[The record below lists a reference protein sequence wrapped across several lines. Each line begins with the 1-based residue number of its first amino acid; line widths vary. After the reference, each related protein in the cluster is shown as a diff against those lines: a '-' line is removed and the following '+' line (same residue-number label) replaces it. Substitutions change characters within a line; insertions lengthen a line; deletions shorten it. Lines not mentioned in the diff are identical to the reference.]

1 MRRFI
6 LFAAALI
13 LPSAATADDKAIA
26 EFYGKR
32 TVTIAVGFSPGGNY
46 DLYARLVSRHIGKH
60 IPGNPTVI
68 VQNMPGA
75 GSRRLANT
83 LANVGPHDG
92 TMIGLPNQGIA
103 MDQALGT
110 EGVKFDARK
119 FNWIGSPI
127 EDNNVFWGWHTNPV
141 KTIEDARERE
151 FVVGATGPGSPT
163 TYYPRIMNELL
174 GTKFKVVSGYPGSN
188 ELDFAIEK
196 EEVGG
201 RVVSWTSL
209 KITSDWIPAGKAIVM
224 LQFGLRKTAALPKV
238 RMLQDLA
245 TNAKH
250 REIFEF
256 LCLVPAMGRPFFM
269 PPGVPAERVAAVRS
283 RVRRDHEG
291 SRLPRRRPPRA
302 ARCRAADRRGDRG
315 RRRPQVQRAGRCAR
329 GRQEGH
335 GIARGLRYGQYSY
348 IVFEFATLTFLR
360 RTLLPS
366 AIPCKT
372 RKTVRFFDQA
382 IDF

>member
-1 MRRFI
+1 MIKRAI
-6 LFAAALI
+6 LAAL
-13 LPSAATADDKAIA
+13 LALSPLAASADDKAVA
-26 EFYGKR
+26 EFYAKR

-46 DLYARLVSRHIGKH
+46 DLYARLVSRHIGRH
-60 IPGNPTVI
+60 IPGHPTVI

-119 FNWIGSPI
+119 FQWVGSPI

-141 KTIEDARERE
+141 KTIEDAQQRE

-163 TYYPRIMNELL
+163 TYYPRIMNDLL

-188 ELDFAIEK
+188 ELDLAIEK

-209 KITSDWIPAGKAIVM
+209 KITSDWIATGKAIVM
-224 LQFGLRKTAALPKV
+224 LQFGLRKSSELPSV

-245 TNAKH
+245 ANRKH
-250 REIFEF
+250 REIFDF
-256 LCLVPAMGRPFFM
+256 LCLVPAMGRPFFL
-269 PPGVPAERVAAVRS
+269 PPGVPAERVEAVR
-283 RVRRDHEG
+283 
-291 SRLPRRRPPRA
+291 RA
-302 ARCRAADRRGDRG
+302 
-315 RRRPQVQRAGRCAR
+315 
-329 GRQEGH
+329 
-335 GIARGLRYGQYSY
+335 
-348 IVFEFATLTFLR
+348 FATTMKDPEFVAEAKRAKLDVAPLTGDEINQIVA
-360 RTLLPS
+360 RTFGAPDD
-366 AIPCKT
+366 
-372 RKTVRFFDQA
+372 VRA
-382 IDF
+382 VGKKVME

>member
-1 MRRFI
+1 MLRSVFAI
-6 LFAAALI
+6 LLSLFAPTL
-13 LPSAATADDKAIA
+13 ATADPISD
-26 EFYGKR
+26 FYAKR

-46 DLYARLVSRHIGKH
+46 DLYARLVSRHLGRH
-60 IPGNPTVI
+60 IPGNPSVI

-83 LANVGPHDG
+83 LANIGPHDG

-119 FNWIGSPI
+119 FHWIGSPI

-141 KTIEDARERE
+141 KSIEDAQQRE

-163 TYYPRIMNELL
+163 TYYPRIMNDLL

-209 KITSDWIPAGKAIVM
+209 KITGDWIATGKAIVM
-224 LQFGLRKTAALPKV
+224 LQFGLRKTPELQKV

-245 TNAKH
+245 ANPKH

-269 PPGVPAERVAAVRS
+269 PPNVPAERAVAVRAAFAATM
-283 RVRRDHEG
+283 RDPAFIDE
-291 SRLPRRRPPRA
+291 A
-302 ARCRAADRRGDRG
+302 
-315 RRRPQVQRAGRCAR
+315 QRARLDVAPLNGEEISQIVAR
-329 GRQEGH
+329 
-335 GIARGLRYGQYSY
+335 
-348 IVFEFATLTFLR
+348 
-360 RTLLPS
+360 
-366 AIPCKT
+366 
-372 RKTVRFFDQA
+372 TVGAPDDVRA
-382 IDF
+382 VGKAVME

>member
-1 MRRFI
+1 M
-6 LFAAALI
+6 
-13 LPSAATADDKAIA
+13 
-26 EFYGKR
+26 
-32 TVTIAVGFSPGGNY
+32 
-46 DLYARLVSRHIGKH
+46 SRHIGKH

-209 KITSDWIPAGKAIVM
+209 KITSDWIATGKAIVM
-224 LQFGLRKTAALPKV
+224 LQFGLRKTAELPKV

-245 TNAKH
+245 TNPKH

-269 PPGVPAERVAAVRS
+269 PPGVPAERVAAVRAG
-283 RVRRDHEG
+283 VRCDHEG

-302 ARCRAADRRGDRG
+302 ARRRAADRR
-315 RRRPQVQRAGRCAR
+315 RRSPTSSPGSSTRRTTCAR
-329 GRQEGH
+329 SARRSWNDQSRTFVWTI
-335 GIARGLRYGQYSY
+335 IAELVVG
-348 IVFEFATLTFLR
+348 FA
-360 RTLLPS
+360 S
-366 AIPCKT
+366 
-372 RKTVRFFDQA
+372 
-382 IDF
+382 

>member
-1 MRRFI
+1 MMPRAA
-6 LFAAALI
+6 LALVLTGLPFAA
-13 LPSAATADDKAIA
+13 SADDKAVA
-26 EFYGKR
+26 AFYAKR
-32 TVTIAVGFSPGGNY
+32 TVTIAVGFSAGGNY
-46 DLYARLVSRHIGKH
+46 DVYARLVSRHIGRH

-119 FNWIGSPI
+119 FNWIGSPV

-141 KTIEDARERE
+141 KTIEDARTQE
-151 FVVGATGPGSPT
+151 FIIGATGPGSPT

-196 EEVGG
+196 GEVGG

-209 KITSDWIPAGKAIVM
+209 KITADWIPTGKANVM
-224 LQFGLRKTAALPKV
+224 LQFGLRKSPELPKV

-245 TNAKH
+245 VNPKH

-256 LCLVPAMGRPFFM
+256 LCLVPAMGRPFFL
-269 PPGVPAERVAAVRS
+269 PPGAPPERVAAIRKAFAATMQDPAFREDARRARLDVAPLTGEEIAEVVAKKFSAPEDVRA
-283 RVRRDHEG
+283 VGKKVME
-291 SRLPRRRPPRA
+291 
-302 ARCRAADRRGDRG
+302 
-315 RRRPQVQRAGRCAR
+315 
-329 GRQEGH
+329 
-335 GIARGLRYGQYSY
+335 
-348 IVFEFATLTFLR
+348 
-360 RTLLPS
+360 
-366 AIPCKT
+366 
-372 RKTVRFFDQA
+372 
-382 IDF
+382 

>member
-1 MRRFI
+1 MAICPSRVTVMVLNAGMVFSLATLAVI
-6 LFAAALI
+6 GAAPIALVKNARGNAPCEETCVASI
-13 LPSAATADDKAIA
+13 PAVAVALLRVVGRASADDKAVA

-119 FNWIGSPI
+119 FNWIGSPV

-201 RVVSWTSL
+201 RVVSWTVAQDHQRL
-209 KITSDWIPAGKAIVM
+209 DHDRQGHRHAAVRPA
-224 LQFGLRKTAALPKV
+224 QDRRAAERAHAAGP
-238 RMLQDLA
+238 RDQSPSIA
-245 TNAKH
+245 RSSNSSAWF
-250 REIFEF
+250 RRWG
-256 LCLVPAMGRPFFM
+256 GRSSCRA
-269 PPGVPAERVAAVRS
+269 GVPAERVAAVR
-283 RVRRDHEG
+283 RR
-291 SRLPRRRPPRA
+291 SPRP
-302 ARCRAADRRGDRG
+302 
-315 RRRPQVQRAGRCAR
+315 
-329 GRQEGH
+329 
-335 GIARGLRYGQYSY
+335 
-348 IVFEFATLTFLR
+348 
-360 RTLLPS
+360 
-366 AIPCKT
+366 
-372 RKTVRFFDQA
+372 
-382 IDF
+382 

>member
-1 MRRFI
+1 MRRSI
-6 LFAAALI
+6 LAVVVAIITSTNAL
-13 LPSAATADDKAIA
+13 ADDKAVA
-26 EFYGKR
+26 AFYAKR
-32 TVTIAVGFSPGGNY
+32 TVIIAVGFSPGGNY
-46 DLYARLVSRHIGKH
+46 DLYARLVSRHIGRH

-83 LANVGPHDG
+83 LANTGPFDG

-110 EGVKFDARK
+110 AGVKFDARK

-141 KTIEDARERE
+141 KTIEDAKQRE

-188 ELDFAIEK
+188 ELDIAIERG
-196 EEVGG
+196 EVGG

-209 KITSDWIPAGKAIVM
+209 KITADWIKTGKANVM
-224 LQFGLRKTAALPKV
+224 LQFGLRKSAELPKV
-238 RMLQDLA
+238 RTLQELA
-245 TNAKH
+245 ANAKH

-269 PPGVPAERVAAVRS
+269 PPGAPAERVAAIRQAFAATMKDPAFVDD
-283 RVRRDHEG
+283 VRRA
-291 SRLPRRRPPRA
+291 RLDISPLTGAEIAKVVELMFNAPADVRA
-302 ARCRAADRRGDRG
+302 VGKK
-315 RRRPQVQRAGRCAR
+315 VM
-329 GRQEGH
+329 E
-335 GIARGLRYGQYSY
+335 
-348 IVFEFATLTFLR
+348 
-360 RTLLPS
+360 
-366 AIPCKT
+366 
-372 RKTVRFFDQA
+372 
-382 IDF
+382 

>member
-1 MRRFI
+1 MYRIGLATVFT
-6 LFAAALI
+6 LLLPLAA
-13 LPSAATADDKAIA
+13 SADDKAIA
-26 EFYGKR
+26 EFYAKR
-32 TVTIAVGFSPGGNY
+32 TVTIAVGFTPGGNY

-60 IPGNPTVI
+60 IPGNPSVI

-92 TMIGLPNQGIA
+92 TMMGLPNQGIA

-119 FNWIGSPI
+119 FNWIGSPV

-141 KTIEDARERE
+141 KSIEDAQQRE

-163 TYYPRIMNELL
+163 TYYPRIMNDLL
-174 GTKFKVVSGYPGSN
+174 GTRFKVVAGYPGSN
-188 ELDFAIEK
+188 ELDLAIEK

-209 KITSDWIPAGKAIVM
+209 KITSDWIATGKAIVM
-224 LQFGLRKTAALPKV
+224 LQFGLRKSPELPNI

-245 TNAKH
+245 KNPKH

-256 LCLVPAMGRPFFM
+256 LCLVPAMGRPLFM
-269 PPGVPAERVAAVRS
+269 PAGVPAERVAAIRVAFAATMKDPAFRDEARRAKLDVVPLTGEDIDQVVAKTFGAPDDVRA
-283 RVRRDHEG
+283 VGKKVME
-291 SRLPRRRPPRA
+291 
-302 ARCRAADRRGDRG
+302 
-315 RRRPQVQRAGRCAR
+315 
-329 GRQEGH
+329 
-335 GIARGLRYGQYSY
+335 
-348 IVFEFATLTFLR
+348 
-360 RTLLPS
+360 
-366 AIPCKT
+366 
-372 RKTVRFFDQA
+372 
-382 IDF
+382 

>member
-6 LFAAALI
+6 PVVAVALLFLS
-13 LPSAATADDKAIA
+13 SAAVADDKAIA

-141 KTIEDARERE
+141 KTIEDARAQE

-209 KITSDWIPAGKAIVM
+209 KITSDWIPAGKAN
-224 LQFGLRKTAALPKV
+224 R
-238 RMLQDLA
+238 
-245 TNAKH
+245 H
-250 REIFEF
+250 
-256 LCLVPAMGRPFFM
+256 
-269 PPGVPAERVAAVRS
+269 AAVRPAQ
-283 RVRRDHEG
+283 D
-291 SRLPRRRPPRA
+291 RRRCRRCACCRTSRPTRSI
-302 ARCRAADRRGDRG
+302 ARSSSSSASSRRW
-315 RRRPQVQRAGRCAR
+315 AGRSSC
-329 GRQEGH
+329 
-335 GIARGLRYGQYSY
+335 
-348 IVFEFATLTFLR
+348 R
-360 RTLLPS
+360 RACRRSGSPPS
-366 AIPCKT
+366 APAFAATMKDPGFLDDARRARLDVEPLTGEEIADVVA
-372 RKTVRFFDQA
+372 RKFNAPDDVRA
-382 IDF
+382 VGKKVME

>member
-1 MRRFI
+1 MARPVISREKGTMRGNMRRSI
-6 LFAAALI
+6 PAVAIALI
-13 LPSAATADDKAIA
+13 LSSAATADDKAIA

-119 FNWIGSPI
+119 FNWIGSPV

-141 KTIEDARERE
+141 KTIEDARQRE

-174 GTKFKVVSGYPGSN
+174 GTKFKVVAGYPGSN

-196 EEVGG
+196 GEVGG

-209 KITSDWIPAGKAIVM
+209 KITADWIATGKANVM
-224 LQFGLRKTAALPKV
+224 LQFGLRKTAALPNV

-245 TNAKH
+245 ANAKH

-256 LCLVPAMGRPFFM
+256 LCLVPAMGRPFFL
-269 PPGVPAERVAAVRS
+269 PPGVPQERVAAI
-283 RVRRDHEG
+283 
-291 SRLPRRRPPRA
+291 RA
-302 ARCRAADRRGDRG
+302 A
-315 RRRPQVQRAGRCAR
+315 
-329 GRQEGH
+329 
-335 GIARGLRYGQYSY
+335 
-348 IVFEFATLTFLR
+348 FATTMKDPGFLDDAR
-360 RTLLPS
+360 RARLDVEPLIGDEIAQIVAKKFNAPDD
-366 AIPCKT
+366 
-372 RKTVRFFDQA
+372 VRA
-382 IDF
+382 VGKKVME

>member
-1 MRRFI
+1 MIVLRLRSSV
-6 LFAAALI
+6 I
-13 LPSAATADDKAIA
+13 LPLAASADDKAIA

-141 KTIEDARERE
+141 KTIEDAQQRE

-163 TYYPRIMNELL
+163 TYYPRIMNDLL

-209 KITSDWIPAGKAIVM
+209 KITSDWIATGKAIVM
-224 LQFGLRKTAALPKV
+224 LQFGLRKIARA
-238 RMLQDLA
+238 
-245 TNAKH
+245 
-250 REIFEF
+250 
-256 LCLVPAMGRPFFM
+256 
-269 PPGVPAERVAAVRS
+269 AERAHAAGPRDQRQASRDLRIPLPRAGDGAAVLHAAGRAGGAGRRRPR

-291 SRLPRRRPPRA
+291 SRIRRRRP
-302 ARCRAADRRGDRG
+302 G
-315 RRRPQVQRAGRCAR
+315 AR
-329 GRQEGH
+329 GSTSCR
-335 GIARGLRYGQYSY
+335 
-348 IVFEFATLTFLR
+348 
-360 RTLLPS
+360 
-366 AIPCKT
+366 
-372 RKTVRFFDQA
+372 
-382 IDF
+382 

>member
-1 MRRFI
+1 MHRTGLAVLI
-6 LFAAALI
+6 ALAV
-13 LPSAATADDKAIA
+13 PATALADERAVA

-119 FNWIGSPI
+119 FHWIGSPI
-127 EDNNVFWGWHTNPV
+127 EDNNVFWAWHTNPV
-141 KTIEDARERE
+141 KTIEEARQQE

-163 TYYPRIMNELL
+163 TYYPRIMNDLL

-196 EEVGG
+196 GEVGG

-209 KITSDWIPAGKAIVM
+209 KITADWIATGKANVM
-224 LQFGLRKTAALPKV
+224 LQFGLRKAAELPNV

-245 TNAKH
+245 ANAKQ

-269 PPGVPAERVAAVRS
+269 PQATPPERVAAIRQAFAATMKDPAFLEDARRARLDVEPLTGAEIAQIVARKFEAPEDVRA
-283 RVRRDHEG
+283 VGKKVME
-291 SRLPRRRPPRA
+291 
-302 ARCRAADRRGDRG
+302 
-315 RRRPQVQRAGRCAR
+315 
-329 GRQEGH
+329 
-335 GIARGLRYGQYSY
+335 
-348 IVFEFATLTFLR
+348 
-360 RTLLPS
+360 
-366 AIPCKT
+366 
-372 RKTVRFFDQA
+372 
-382 IDF
+382 

>member
-1 MRRFI
+1 MSRLLLKAF
-6 LFAAALI
+6 LVVL
-13 LPSAATADDKAIA
+13 LPSAAMADDKAVA
-26 EFYGKR
+26 DFYAKR
-32 TVTIAVGFSPGGNY
+32 TVTIAVGFSAGGNY
-46 DLYARLVSRHIGKH
+46 DLYARLMSRHIGRH

-83 LANVGPHDG
+83 LANVGPQDG

-119 FNWIGSPI
+119 FHWIGSPI

-141 KTIEDARERE
+141 KTIEQARERE

-196 EEVGG
+196 GEVGG
-201 RVVSWTSL
+201 RVVSWTGL
-209 KITSDWIPAGKAIVM
+209 KTTADWVATGKANVM
-224 LQFGLRKTAALPKV
+224 QFGLRKTAELPNV
-238 RMLQDLA
+238 RLLQDLA
-245 TNAKH
+245 ANPKH

-256 LCLVPAMGRPFFM
+256 LGLVPAMGRPLFM
-269 PPGVPAERVAAVRS
+269 PAGVPAERVAAIRQAFAATMKDPGFLDDARRARLDIEPVTGDELAQIVAKKFNAPEDVRA
-283 RVRRDHEG
+283 VGKKVME
-291 SRLPRRRPPRA
+291 
-302 ARCRAADRRGDRG
+302 
-315 RRRPQVQRAGRCAR
+315 
-329 GRQEGH
+329 
-335 GIARGLRYGQYSY
+335 
-348 IVFEFATLTFLR
+348 
-360 RTLLPS
+360 
-366 AIPCKT
+366 
-372 RKTVRFFDQA
+372 
-382 IDF
+382 

>member
-1 MRRFI
+1 MRRSI
-6 LFAAALI
+6 LAIAVALI
-13 LPSAATADDKAIA
+13 LSSAATADDKAIA

-32 TVTIAVGFSPGGNY
+32 TITIAVGFSPGGNY

-119 FNWIGSPI
+119 FNWIGSPV

-141 KTIEDARERE
+141 KTIEDARQRE

-163 TYYPRIMNELL
+163 TYYPRIMNELI
-174 GTKFKVVSGYPGSN
+174 GTKFKVVAGYPGSN

-196 EEVGG
+196 GEVGG
-201 RVVSWTSL
+201 RIVSWTSL
-209 KITSDWIPAGKAIVM
+209 KITADWVPSGKANVM
-224 LQFGLRKTAALPKV
+224 LQFGLRKTAELPNV

-245 TNAKH
+245 ANAKH

-256 LCLVPAMGRPFFM
+256 LCLVPAMGRPFFL
-269 PPGVPAERVAAVRS
+269 PPGVPEERVAAIRQAFAATMKDPGFLDDARRARLDVGPLTGDEIAQIVAKKFNAPDDVRA
-283 RVRRDHEG
+283 VGKKVME
-291 SRLPRRRPPRA
+291 
-302 ARCRAADRRGDRG
+302 
-315 RRRPQVQRAGRCAR
+315 
-329 GRQEGH
+329 
-335 GIARGLRYGQYSY
+335 
-348 IVFEFATLTFLR
+348 
-360 RTLLPS
+360 
-366 AIPCKT
+366 
-372 RKTVRFFDQA
+372 
-382 IDF
+382 